1 MLSSL
6 NWLAPDEGFEAI
18 TRLLHLETYQY
29 SILLGLTISAG
40 GLTESL
46 VSTNQNISMSKNNNF
61 VQCFW
66 YLNAETFIDIHIK
79 RFCEY
84 KLFWIDAFYKSF
96 FYYQSIELKLKL
108 HHSSLGLSM
117 FTLLRE

>member
-61 VQCFW
+61 VQCF
-66 YLNAETFIDIHIK
+66 
-79 RFCEY
+79 
-84 KLFWIDAFYKSF
+84 
-96 FYYQSIELKLKL
+96 
-108 HHSSLGLSM
+108 
-117 FTLLRE
+117 